1 MASRLLSYPGRGARP
16 KEKKEEDWEKC
27 RNWLKAITPFSAKV
41 PSLSEITTEYELH
54 QYLKDGTELCRVI
67 GLITTNQTLAGITY
81 RTSSISNLEEK
92 NIKLFVAHVAKE
104 LKITNIFGSHMEQVF
119 RKFENFYKV
128 LEGLS
133 KISKKLERSLDVPG
147 FDGVKKNQSV
157 TYEAEDEDEI
167 NVVYEKLYNDEDE
180 KKEQIYVE
188 YIKCKDPTD
197 LFEAINEFAEVNKS
211 FIKRVLQN
219 LKTNFVEKNTNS
231 LLHKNFFPELRIN
244 ELLLLHEDIDKEFEK
259 MKISYIQVGSIFEM
273 FRDRFLIYCAVS
285 SKLKT
290 MQEFLADQMANNIN
304 IRETIS
310 KLEKSAA
317 KSMLVKDDRYY
328 M

>member
-1 MASRLLSYPGRGARP
+1 M
-16 KEKKEEDWEKC
+16 
-27 RNWLKAITPFSAKV
+27 KAITPFSAKV

-67 GLITTNQTLAGITY
+67 GLITTKQTLAGITY

-92 NIKLFVAHVAKE
+92 NIKLFVAHVEKE
-104 LKITNIFGSHMEQVF
+104 LNITNIFGSHMEQVF

-147 FDGVKKNQSV
+147 FDGVKKSQSV

-310 KLEKSAA
+310 ELEISAA